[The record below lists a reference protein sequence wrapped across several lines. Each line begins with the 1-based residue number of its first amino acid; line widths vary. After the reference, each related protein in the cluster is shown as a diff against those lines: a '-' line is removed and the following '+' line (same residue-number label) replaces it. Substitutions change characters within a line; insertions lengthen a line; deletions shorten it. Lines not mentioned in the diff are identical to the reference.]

1 MLFPNPTSDYVIVRT
16 EQQAIIA
23 FMQIVDAQGRIVLRQ
38 AFDSSTKTQI
48 ISLANLSPATYTV
61 NLLDVKGALIDKGA
75 IIVNR

>member
-1 MLFPNPTSDYVIVRT
+1 MSLDLRDMETRIRNPR
-16 EQQAIIA
+16 QH
-23 FMQIVDAQGRIVLRQ
+23 DAQGRIVLSQ